1 MGYQIAILRQA
12 YSPDMQGIEGPRWL
26 LEDNSQD
33 TPEFFEALADAKNR
47 VEELDGEVY
56 VTTNGESGRPEYIIV
71 PEDTEIGHESLD
83 MYNWDDNN
91 CTANANHDNTPC
103 GECAQCI
110 EMMTDQDRDM
120 IRNAEITE

>member
-1 MGYQIAILRQA
+1 MDYKIAILRQA
-12 YSPDMQGIEGPRWL
+12 YSPDMQGIEHPTFL
-26 LEDNSQD
+26 AEDDGQGD
-33 TPEFFEALADAKNR
+33 WTGDLDVAKARVEAL
-47 VEELDGEVY
+47 DGDTY

-83 MYNWDDNN
+83 MYNWDDND
-91 CTANANHDNTPC
+91 CTANANNDSTPC

-110 EMMTDQDRDM
+110 DMMIDQDRDM